1 MSICT
6 RAQALSVCISICT
19 RAQALSVC
27 MSICTQTQALS
38 AYTPQQVSSDE
49 IGIGEDERRC
59 LNEAAACN
67 IQNCW
72 IRILSVQAT
81 HLLLPLWGQTVTDR
95 QGKHQQKFKDNK
107 VEPPLPGKY

>member
-1 MSICT
+1 MLDRCIGSLSVCISICT

-38 AYTPQQVSSDE
+38 AFTPQQVSSDE

-67 IQNCW
+67 NNI
-72 IRILSVQAT
+72 IYAVKIMI
-81 HLLLPLWGQTVTDR
+81 
-95 QGKHQQKFKDNK
+95 
-107 VEPPLPGKY
+107 